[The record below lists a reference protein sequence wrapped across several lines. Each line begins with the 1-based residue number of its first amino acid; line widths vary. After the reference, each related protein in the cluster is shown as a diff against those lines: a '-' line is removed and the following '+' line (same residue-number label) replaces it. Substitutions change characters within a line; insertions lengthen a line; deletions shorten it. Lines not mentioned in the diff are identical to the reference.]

1 MEQKSFMR
9 AAEIMEVLGVS
20 DGMAY
25 RIIRELNR
33 ELEAKGFHTVHG
45 CFLHNVITKS
55 CRAKWRMLHLQN
67 GESCRGYGGKYS
79 GS

>member
-55 CRAKWRMLHLQN
+55 
-67 GESCRGYGGKYS
+67 
-79 GS
+79 

>member
-25 RIIRELNR
+25 RIIRELNC

-45 CFLHNVITKS
+45 RVSRKYFE
-55 CRAKWRMLHLQN
+55 
-67 GESCRGYGGKYS
+67 ESYYGVTHEKEVV
-79 GS
+79 

>member
-1 MEQKSFMR
+1 MEHKSFMR

-45 CFLHNVITKS
+45 RVSRKYFE
-55 CRAKWRMLHLQN
+55 
-67 GESCRGYGGKYS
+67 ESYYGVTHEKEVV
-79 GS
+79 